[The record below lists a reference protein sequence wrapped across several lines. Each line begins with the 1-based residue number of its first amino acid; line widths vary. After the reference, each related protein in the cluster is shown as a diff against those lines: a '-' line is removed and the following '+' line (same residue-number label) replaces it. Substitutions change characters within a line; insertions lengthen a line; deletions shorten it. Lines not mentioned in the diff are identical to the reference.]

1 MRLSCKGDEEGAEDF
16 FQFFGLL
23 PAMVWRVRDFRG
35 DLTFVI
41 FSSCVWTPYGV
52 FRWLSASDGAG

>member
-1 MRLSCKGDEEGAEDF
+1 MRRGAEDF